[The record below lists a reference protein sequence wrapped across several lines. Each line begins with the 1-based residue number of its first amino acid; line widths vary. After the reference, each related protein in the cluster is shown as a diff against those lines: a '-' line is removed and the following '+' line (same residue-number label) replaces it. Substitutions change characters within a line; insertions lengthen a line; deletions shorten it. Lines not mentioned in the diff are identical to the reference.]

1 MLSKNCLILPKLTKR
16 LKKLKLE
23 PVNFKGRKPMREK
36 ISRLL
41 SEIEAVHNIKILF
54 AVENGS
60 RAWGMESKDS
70 DYDVRFVFYRP
81 VADYLS
87 MTKPAEVIISAYDK
101 DLNPHEVKGSL
112 IDMSGFDI
120 FKYLK
125 LLYSSNPTTIEWLE
139 SPIVYIGNNNIGLK
153 RYVEENFNQKRLF
166 FHYFSLFQNSY
177 KSDIQN
183 NGKITYKKYLYAMR
197 GLLNAKYVQIF
208 NKIPPL
214 NITDAVDALD
224 ETLPAGV
231 AGKFREIIDLK
242 RQGLEKD
249 HILNIPVFDAFFR
262 SEAATLH
269 DIPNQK
275 SMDVAVFNDF
285 LKDCLKIG

>member
-1 MLSKNCLILPKLTKR
+1 
-16 LKKLKLE
+16 
-23 PVNFKGRKPMREK
+23 
-36 ISRLL
+36 
-41 SEIEAVHNIKILF
+41 
-54 AVENGS
+54 
-60 RAWGMESKDS
+60 
-70 DYDVRFVFYRP
+70 
-81 VADYLS
+81 
-87 MTKPAEVIISAYDK
+87 
-101 DLNPHEVKGSL
+101 
-112 IDMSGFDI
+112 
-120 FKYLK
+120 
-125 LLYSSNPTTIEWLE
+125 
-139 SPIVYIGNNNIGLK
+139 
-153 RYVEENFNQKRLF
+153 
-166 FHYFSLFQNSY
+166 
-177 KSDIQN
+177 
-183 NGKITYKKYLYAMR
+183 MR

-242 RQGLEKD
+242 RQSLEKD